1 MRDSDPGPTDI
12 KASSSPGAAASASFT
27 CSILCGVERGPVM
40 PPLGSSLLSSSRR
53 CRCSV
58 GTGPH
63 WTLCGHRPPGP
74 PGGWVYVVPS
84 PLPYN
89 STWRA
94 WLTHPPPPYSM
105 PILPETQVSHMA
117 GTRPGQPHPVSR
129 STLGGRAQMSWEAIS
144 SCLQP
149 VQFLR

>member
-1 MRDSDPGPTDI
+1 MRDSDAGPTDI
-12 KASSSPGAAASASFT
+12 KASSSTRAAASASFT
-27 CSILCGVERGPVM
+27 CSILCGVERGPIT

-74 PGGWVYVVPS
+74 PGGWEYVVPS

-105 PILPETQVSHMA
+105 PILLPA
-117 GTRPGQPHPVSR
+117 GDSGLPH
-129 STLGGRAQMSWEAIS
+129 GRDTARTATPCPSLHAG
-144 SCLQP
+144 
-149 VQFLR
+149 